1 MSLNPMANKGIV
13 MRGTPITLNVALI
26 AITGLALVAGA
37 PATAAD
43 SGDDV
48 RVSRSQ
54 FYAGEGRRQAVPDK
68 VELSEVITAGDA
80 GAPEKTGRRSAR
92 MKSGNVRTESPNTD
106 FWFYTADV
114 ILFGDD
120 DDDGY
125 YHGIDLLFDADT
137 VYERADVF
145 AVLYLS
151 RDGGPW
157 LEYAETDVFPIFGA
171 TSDDDYVIVTE
182 LLEGYPRGS
191 YDLLI
196 ELYDTWDGAFVAEIG
211 PADTSA
217 LSFLPL
223 EDAERDEP
231 RVVVVEQ
238 GGGGATD
245 PLLAALLV
253 SALLAVAVRRRPAAM
268 RRSARAGGHAA

>member
-1 MSLNPMANKGIV
+1 MTLKFMHEKGIV
-13 MRGTPITLNVALI
+13 MRRSLFNTPPALI
-26 AITGLALVAGA
+26 TVAVLALA
-37 PATAAD
+37 ATAMPLAAAEP
-43 SGDDV
+43 GDDM
-48 RVSRSQ
+48 RVSRSK
-54 FYAGEGRRQAVPDK
+54 FYASDGRRQAVPDK
-68 VELSEVITAGDA
+68 VELSEVPNGSESPAA
-80 GAPEKTGRRSAR
+80 QKTGRRSESAS
-92 MKSGNVRTESPNTD
+92 SGTRRTETPNTD

-114 ILFGDD
+114 ILFSDED
-120 DDDGY
+120 NDGY
-125 YHGIDLLFDADT
+125 YYGIDLLFDADT
-137 VYERADVF
+137 VYEQADVF

-157 LEYAETDVFPIFGA
+157 MEYAETDVFPIFGA

-182 LLEGYPRGS
+182 LLDGYPRGS

-223 EDAERDEP
+223 EDAERDKP

-238 GGGGATD
+238 GGGGAVDLLQVT
-245 PLLAALLV
+245 LLALSLV
-253 SALLAVAVRRRPAAM
+253 LVRRR
-268 RRSARAGGHAA
+268 RRPTHAVADRQGRAG